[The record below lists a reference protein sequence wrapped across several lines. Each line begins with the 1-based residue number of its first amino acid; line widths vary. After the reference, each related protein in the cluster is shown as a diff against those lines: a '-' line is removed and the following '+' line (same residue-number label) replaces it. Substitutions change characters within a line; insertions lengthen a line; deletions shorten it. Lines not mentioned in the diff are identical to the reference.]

1 MSLNY
6 FTCTL
11 DRAALH
17 QREKRYSTIGEFI
30 SVKAQTCPDVPVL
43 GLYKVTTITGK
54 ASRAAWTPHVWT
66 FKDVYRGVN
75 LVAQALLEAWRWG
88 DNTRSKT
95 QLSTP
100 GPGPGLAQTVAVLC
114 PSSPGLLFTW
124 LGLIWLGH
132 PVLLV
137 APQCSPSAIAELCRS
152 CNVEVILYEEPYG
165 TLAREASRE
174 ASSHPGERCLVAH
187 PIPFA
192 RDNIFHLIKGSSPV
206 PPVPPATVRDTD
218 VAYLHHT
225 SGTSSGVPKPIPQTH
240 RAAVGVLPILD
251 GTGQA
256 TFTTTPLYH
265 GGVADLFRAWTSNA
279 LVWPFPGKDLPI
291 TAVNVCRCL
300 DVASSY
306 PPASSSAS
314 PTNDGRAVPEIK
326 YFSSVPYVL
335 QMMADDEIGRE
346 YLRGMDVVGVGG
358 AALPK
363 EVGDILVSDN
373 VKLVSRFGSAECGFL
388 LSSHRDYAKD
398 REWQYLR
405 ATPTPGSSSSPLLKF
420 EPRDQEE
427 EGLFELVIQAG
438 WPHMAKRNREDG
450 SFATADLFTAHP
462 TIPDAWRYHSRADS
476 QLTLITGKKFD
487 PAPVE
492 DAIRASASSVLQ
504 DILIFGNGR
513 PYPGALLFPH
523 QKLDVSEGD
532 LVRQVAP
539 VIEDLNRKSQTHA
552 RIARN
557 MLVPMAPL
565 EGGLEK
571 SSKGTVLRSRAEA
584 RFAEAIDA
592 AYAEKESLPKGVGVS
607 VDSSP
612 EVSDSDIPARI
623 REIVENV
630 VCAGGRNGNSDG
642 DSDGDALTEHTD
654 LFAYGVDS
662 VASIQIRRALF
673 RLLPRGSALSLTV
686 VQDTGTIAELSD
698 LILRVRS
705 GRGDS
710 TTRRRQCDEQAQH
723 RLMLDL
729 VDEYS
734 VFDEPGTERSSSP
747 PVFSTGTGLHSSQ
760 PPLPN
765 VLQDKDNGKGE
776 GIHVLLT
783 GPTGSLGAHIL
794 HQLLA
799 SASISK
805 IHLLVRG
812 ATPTAS
818 CGRVVKALTS
828 RRLPVP
834 GCFDTKTKI
843 HSCNLSDSRLGL
855 SDETY
860 EQLTREVDVIVH
872 LAWSVNFLL
881 PLRAFAQTHL
891 AGTRNLI
898 NLATRSSSS
907 SSSSSSKWRISPRFI
922 FCSSVA
928 AVSGYSSPSS
938 SPPSSTSSCSA
949 SSPSSPLY
957 SSRSSSSPT
966 TTITSHQP
974 IPESILSDPAVSGP
988 TGYAQSKWVAEQ
1000 ICHRAARDSS
1010 RLKNRI
1016 SVARVGQLSGA
1027 SDTGVWSRS
1036 EAYPLI
1042 LNTLAVTG
1050 CLPDLDQARRDQ
1062 GHRQGEA
1069 LAWLPV
1075 DVAARAF
1082 VEDMLKNDDDSSSR
1096 HSQWKDHL
1104 LIENNV
1110 KDPLVA
1116 TTATIADT
1124 ERRNGSLPDVAVHH
1138 VLNPSTRVTWSDLLV
1153 WVSRH
1158 YSQSPIEIVSVDEW
1172 LSRLSDLQ
1180 DSSGAADTETHNHPA
1195 LRLLGF
1201 WEKVYGGVS
1210 RRMALEQHPEAEAE
1224 AGESEVEVKTGEEKQ
1239 PHPQPEKGVKDAREA
1254 AVHYEMA
1261 KTFERMP
1268 VLRNVQ
1274 ELINEDYVLKLWEW
1288 IRDNI

>member
-17 QREKRYSTIGEFI
+17 QREKRYSTIGEFVG
-30 SVKAQTCPDVPVL
+30 VKAQTCPEVPVL
-43 GLYKVTTITGK
+43 GLYEVTTGTAK

-66 FKDVYRGVN
+66 FKAVYRGVN
-75 LVAQALLEAWRWG
+75 LVAQALLEAWRW
-88 DNTRSKT
+88 DDDTNPSK
-95 QLSTP
+95 S
-100 GPGPGLAQTVAVLC
+100 GPGPGQTVAVLC

-192 RDNIFHLIKGSSPV
+192 GDNIFHLIKDSSPV
-206 PPVPPATVRDTD
+206 PLVPPATVRDTD

-279 LVWPFPGKDLPI
+279 LVWLFPGKDLPI
-291 TAVNVCRCL
+291 TAANVRRCL

-314 PTNDGRAVPEIK
+314 TTDNCRTIPEIK

-346 YLRGMDVVGVGG
+346 YLRKMDIVGVGG

-363 EVGDILVSDN
+363 EVGDSLVRDN

-398 REWQYLR
+398 EAWQYLR
-405 ATPTPGSSSSPLLKF
+405 ATPGPGSSSSPLKF
-420 EPRDQEE
+420 EPRDQE

-476 QLTLITGKKFD
+476 QLTLVTGKKFD
-487 PAPVE
+487 PAPLE

-504 DILIFGNGR
+504 DVLIFGNGR
-513 PYPGALLFPH
+513 PYPGALLFPR
-523 QKLDVSEGD
+523 QGVWQLSGED
-532 LVRQVAP
+532 LVRQTAP
-539 VIEDLNRKSQTHA
+539 VVEDLNRKSQTHA
-552 RIARN
+552 RIPRN
-557 MLVPMAPL
+557 MLVPMVFL
-565 EGGLEK
+565 KDGLEK

-592 AYAEKESLPKGVGVS
+592 AYAEEETLPKGVSLS

-630 VCAGGRNGNSDG
+630 VGAGGRNGHSDG
-642 DSDGDALTEHTD
+642 DGDALTEHTD

-662 VASIQIRRALF
+662 VASIQIRRALS

-710 TTRRRQCDEQAQH
+710 TTRRRECDEQAQH

-729 VDEYS
+729 VDEHS
-734 VFDEPGTERSSSP
+734 VFDQPGTERSSSP
-747 PVFSTGTGLHSSQ
+747 PVSSTGTGLHSSQ
-760 PPLPN
+760 SPLPTI
-765 VLQDKDNGKGE
+765 LQDKDNGKGE

-799 SASISK
+799 STSVLK
-805 IHLLVRG
+805 VHLLVRG

-818 CGRVVKALTS
+818 RERILKALTS
-828 RRLPVP
+828 RHLPVP

-843 HSCNLSDSRLGL
+843 HSCNLSDTRLGL

-898 NLATRSSSS
+898 NLAARSSSS
-907 SSSSSSKWRISPRFI
+907 SKGRIPPRFI

-928 AVSGYSSPSS
+928 AVSGYSSSS
-938 SPPSSTSSCSA
+938 PSSTSSTSSSSSSS
-949 SSPSSPLY
+949 SSPPY
-957 SSRSSSSPT
+957 SSRSSSSSPT

-974 IPESILSDPAVSGP
+974 IPESILSDPTVSGP

-1042 LNTLAVTG
+1042 LSTLAVTG

-1062 GHRQGEA
+1062 GHGQGEA

-1082 VEDMLKNDDDSSSR
+1082 VEDILKNDDASSSR
-1096 HSQWKDHL
+1096 HSAWEDHL
-1104 LIENNV
+1104 LTEKNV
-1110 KDPLVA
+1110 KEPLVA

-1124 ERRNGSLPDVAVHH
+1124 ERRRGSSPDVAVHH

-1158 YSQSPIEIVSVDEW
+1158 HSRSPIEIVSVDEW

-1180 DSSGAADTETHNHPA
+1180 DSSGAAGTETHNHPA

-1210 RRMALEQHPEAEAE
+1210 RGMTLEQHPAVAE
-1224 AGESEVEVKTGEEKQ
+1224 AGELKVEVKTGEEKQ
-1239 PHPQPEKGVKDAREA
+1239 RHPQPEKGVEDAREA
-1254 AVHYEMA
+1254 AVHYEVA

-1274 ELINEDYVLKLWEW
+1274 ELVNEDYVLKLWEW